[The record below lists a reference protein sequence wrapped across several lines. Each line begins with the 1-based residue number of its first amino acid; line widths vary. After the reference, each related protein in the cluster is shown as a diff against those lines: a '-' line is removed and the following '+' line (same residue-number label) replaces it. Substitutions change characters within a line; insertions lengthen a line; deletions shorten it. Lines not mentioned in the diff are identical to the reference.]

1 MATPTLGRR
10 LLWFVTLWIAG
21 VATVAAVGLVIKL
34 MIGM

>member
-1 MATPTLGRR
+1 MAGPTLGRR
-10 LLWFVTLWIAG
+10 LLWFAVLWIAG